1 MNGVMVSGSRDVH
14 AAHEAMCTRYPAEC
28 DQLAYDAAAAL
39 LIGTGATC
47 LGLVYAGSAATA
59 VTYIAD
65 GVAALASEAM
75 GAVTTAIA
83 ATSAG
88 VATAASA
95 AAAAL
100 PGCTAA
106 GLSEMLVNIWWAWE
120 LWSWC
125 TWEPQAALSN
135 HFDRLLNTIIAVM
148 KGAITVAVAC
158 PLLLLASHVPPP
170 TTPILRIQ
178 KLLLLQVAIVV
189 AWVIVAAPSPVRAII
204 VCAAVALL
212 DIGTGA
218 TFLLLPPAVL
228 VRQWARQGY
237 LGHLG
242 HLTGLWPREFV
253 LERDCA

>member
-1 MNGVMVSGSRDVH
+1 MLSGSRNVH
-14 AAHEAMCTRYPAEC
+14 AAHEAMCTRHPVEC

-95 AAAAL
+95 AA
-100 PGCTAA
+100 

-148 KGAITVAVAC
+148 KGAIITASSSFPVAC

-189 AWVIVAAPSPVRAII
+189 AWVIVASPSPVRVII